1 MRERERER
9 ERDHA
14 LKLAVEKGEGRRRG
28 PRVKEPIQY
37 FCRKDA
43 SKRQAVAVGRSD
55 GRSRLVGGGEDLSFR
70 GPLRESDGERER
82 EREKRP
88 LIKLSNNA
96 DPLFIKVS

>member
-1 MRERERER
+1 M
-9 ERDHA
+9 
-14 LKLAVEKGEGRRRG
+14 
-28 PRVKEPIQY
+28 KEPIQY